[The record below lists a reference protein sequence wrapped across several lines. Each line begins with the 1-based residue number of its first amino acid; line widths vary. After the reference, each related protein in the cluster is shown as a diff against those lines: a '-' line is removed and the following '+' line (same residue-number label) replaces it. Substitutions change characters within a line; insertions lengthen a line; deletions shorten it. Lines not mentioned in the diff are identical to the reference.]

1 MRWGPMRARGEDP
14 NRSHPAFSPASP
26 DPAFFTT
33 QASHH
38 LQHFAR
44 PHIQIGIFSPE
55 RVNHAGHL
63 QAHNDFISPRFLILP
78 VSALH
83 CSKGAGTLAGPLA
96 FGRDGRS
103 VSLTARRS
111 SQPMHNQRD
120 GAGTR
125 AASIFWWMDG
135 MQDNQPPGRHLLKI
149 ECIHSGEGGLQTATR
164 RLGIRSGQGRG
175 VGPRQPHPCRP
186 TAGGPCRRPREAP
199 SGGWRIEA
207 RLTSQRSS
215 TTSRLFFFPTRHIGG
230 FALDFFTRWSPPGR
244 GETDGALLKPPQIG
258 V

>member
-1 MRWGPMRARGEDP
+1 MRWDPMRARGEDP

-135 MQDNQPPGRHLLKI
+135 MQDNQPPGRHLLKLNAFI
-149 ECIHSGEGGLQTATR
+149 
-164 RLGIRSGQGRG
+164 QGRA
-175 VGPRQPHPCRP
+175 V
-186 TAGGPCRRPREAP
+186 CRRPR
-199 SGGWRIEA
+199 GGWASAAGKAGGSGPGSPIHVGQLPEDHVAGLGKLRVEDGG
-207 RLTSQRSS
+207 L
-215 TTSRLFFFPTRHIGG
+215 RH
-230 FALDFFTRWSPPGR
+230 D
-244 GETDGALLKPPQIG
+244 
-258 V
+258 